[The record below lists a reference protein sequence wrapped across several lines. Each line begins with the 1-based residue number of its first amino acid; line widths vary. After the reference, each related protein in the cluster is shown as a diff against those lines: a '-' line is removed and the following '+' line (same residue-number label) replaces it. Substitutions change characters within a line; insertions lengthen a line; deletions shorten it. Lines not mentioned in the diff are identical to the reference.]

1 MCASCRASRIP
12 PGCAAQPTHSISSA
26 WARCSTCRSTPSR
39 TRPRNA
45 RAIRHTPARRNRG
58 RQAEKVAIDLRLN
71 RGGNNTLIVPL
82 IRALIQSER
91 IDHKDRLFAIIGPAT
106 FSAAQML
113 AGALEKYTNVTFV
126 GEPSGSKGNAYGDS
140 RKITLPNS
148 GMTVRASIYYWQDW
162 HPQDKRD
169 AIVPGI
175 PAPLTFDAYR
185 DNVDPALE
193 AIALI
198 KTSP

>member
-1 MCASCRASRIP
+1 
-12 PGCAAQPTHSISSA
+12 
-26 WARCSTCRSTPSR
+26 
-39 TRPRNA
+39 
-45 RAIRHTPARRNRG
+45 
-58 RQAEKVAIDLRLN
+58 
-71 RGGNNTLIVPL
+71 
-82 IRALIQSER
+82 
-91 IDHKDRLFAIIGPAT
+91 
-106 FSAAQML
+106 ML
-113 AGALEKYTNVTFV
+113 AGALEKYTNATFV

-169 AIVPGI
+169 AIVPAI

-198 KTSP
+198 K